1 MKLQLI
7 RNATMLLSYGGHHIL
22 TDPFL
27 SEPHELESFGG
38 ISRNPTVALPISP
51 AAVIAGTELVIV
63 SHLHSDHFDAAAQ
76 KALSPKVPIFCQPG
90 DAERILEHGFQSVT
104 VV

>member
-7 RNATMLLSYGGHHIL
+7 RNVTMRLSYGGHHIL

-38 ISRNPTVALPISP
+38 KPRNPTVALPIPP

-63 SHLHSDHFDAAAQ
+63 SHLHSEQLQ
-76 KALSPKVPIFCQPG
+76 KS
-90 DAERILEHGFQSVT
+90 R
-104 VV
+104 